1 MSANEG
7 IPCRV
12 SADLRQYQAKLDKQ
26 DERRFDP
33 WDDALMDELFGA
45 RLAGPLSALLIALE
59 QIEKTE
65 QSFGPDKA
73 KAFDFIRPYIAALK
87 DGCQKEFEQL

>member
-1 MSANEG
+1 
-7 IPCRV
+7 V
-12 SADLRQYQAKLDKQ
+12 
-26 DERRFDP
+26 FDP
-33 WDDALMDELFGA
+33 WDSALMQDLFGK
-45 RLAGPLSALLIALE
+45 RLAEPMAQFLIALE

>member
-33 WDDALMDELFGA
+33 WDDALMDELFGRPSRRPA
-45 RLAGPLSALLIALE
+45 IRPLIALE

-73 KAFDFIRPYIAALK
+73 KAFDFIRPHLTALK
-87 DGCQKEFEQL
+87 DACLAEFAQL